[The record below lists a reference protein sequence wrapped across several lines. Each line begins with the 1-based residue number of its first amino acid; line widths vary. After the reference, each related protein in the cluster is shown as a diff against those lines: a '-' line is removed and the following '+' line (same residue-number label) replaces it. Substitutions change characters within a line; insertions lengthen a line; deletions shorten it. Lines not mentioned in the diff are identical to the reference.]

1 MNAEELFNEIRTDT
15 ADSILSQLKWLFFKK
30 KIKEVTDKDNTVLNR
45 IEKRIMIDDFIANF
59 NKELPEAE
67 LIYYKRELPRW
78 IKMENV
84 DFDFDACGIDFFDTT
99 ISSTRFY
106 ATNNIWELL
115 RYFNNV
121 MPEWN
126 TEFRTL
132 CAENQR
138 KIDKLARKQ
147 LIDESSKQNV
157 VENYLKFKVI
167 DTTIMNRKL
176 LPIMYKSVV
185 GALKN
190 VGKSEYER
198 LLDGYKIDFSR
209 VFDRPSRIILD
220 FNIGH
225 NFCIG
230 LYSPEILLE
239 IDRRIPQWIEE
250 GKELER
256 EFDKREKIKQINE
269 NSTKVLVKNKMRE
282 LGCEYRFADKD
293 KGQSYYY
300 KQSEK
305 PKEYELAIK
314 LQKGRKLVVTI
325 PSANLDRVR
334 KILDSL
340 SASIN
345 AINSVPM
352 NHRIKSQRVGNEV
365 WLKE

>member
-1 MNAEELFNEIRTDT
+1 MNAEELLNEIRTDT
-15 ADSILSQLKWLFFKK
+15 TDSILSELKWLFFKK
-30 KIKEVTDKDNTVLNR
+30 KIKEVTAKDNTVINR
-45 IEKRIMIDDFIANF
+45 IEKRIRIDDFIANF

-67 LIYYKRELPRW
+67 LIYYMRELPRW

-84 DFDFDACGIDFFDTT
+84 DFDFDACGIDFSDTT

-167 DTTIMNRKL
+167 DTAIMNRRL
-176 LPIMYKSVV
+176 LPVMYDSVI

-269 NSTKVLVKNKMRE
+269 NSTKVLVKSKMHE
-282 LGCEYRFADKD
+282 LGCEYRLDD
-293 KGQSYYY
+293 KGQTYYI
-300 KQSEK
+300 QSKK
-305 PKEYELAIK
+305 PKEYVLTVK
-314 LQKGRKLVVTI
+314 LQKGRKLVVNI
-325 PSANLDRVR
+325 QSNNPNKVRNL
-334 KILDSL
+334 LDSL
-340 SASIN
+340 SAYIETVN
-345 AINSVPM
+345 NIPM
-352 NHRIKSQRVGNEV
+352 NVRIQSQSVGREK
-365 WLKE
+365 WTKE

>member
-15 ADSILSQLKWLFFKK
+15 TDSILSQLKWLFFKK
-30 KIKEVTDKDNTVLNR
+30 KIKEVTDKDNTVINR

-84 DFDFDACGIDFFDTT
+84 DFAFDACGIDFFDTT
-99 ISSTRFY
+99 ISSTRFF

-115 RYFNNV
+115 RNFNNV
-121 MPEWN
+121 MPEWD

-157 VENYLKFKVI
+157 VENYLKYKVI
-167 DTTIMNRKL
+167 DTAIMNRRL
-176 LPIMYKSVV
+176 LPVMYDSVI

-230 LYSPEILLE
+230 LYSPEVLLE

-293 KGQSYYY
+293 KGQSYY

-325 PSANLDRVR
+325 PTANLDRVR

-352 NHRIKSQRVGNEV
+352 NHRIKFQFVGNEA

>member
-84 DFDFDACGIDFFDTT
+84 DFDFDACGIDFSDTT

-167 DTTIMNRKL
+167 DTAIMNRRL
-176 LPIMYKSVV
+176 LPVMYDSVI

-230 LYSPEILLE
+230 LYSPEVYLE
-239 IDRRIPQWIEE
+239 IDRKIPQWIEE
-250 GKELER
+250 GKEMER

-293 KGQSYYY
+293 KGQPYY

-325 PSANLDRVR
+325 PTANLDRVR

-352 NHRIKSQRVGNEV
+352 NHRIKFQFAGHEA